1 MTTQDGG
8 LIRNQNLDFHFDVAP
23 VGVKTNLPKP
33 LKNGGGLGGR
43 RKALND
49 ISNSGRPSA
58 LQVSKKHNSKTVTSV
73 GEDFGSSKPITSF
86 GGKRNVS
93 KAPEISQAVGRRALS
108 DLTNSGKAHVHL
120 ASKKSQDGKLKAVA
134 EEQILPH
141 SVVEEQFLHNHQE
154 CIKAQRKGV
163 DIDCFLKTV
172 GLHNDNSIQLASPH
186 VSPPSWK
193 LKPESPA
200 IYMEMEEMS
209 ELLYED
215 QSKWKKTELPSE
227 QTPCGSP
234 ESSPKPLMQWN
245 DYNFP
250 SFVLMESPKLL
261 KH

>member
-1 MTTQDGG
+1 MEEGLADGG
-8 LIRNQNLDFHFDVAP
+8 KHLTIYLTR
-23 VGVKTNLPKP
+23 
-33 LKNGGGLGGR
+33 GGLPR
-43 RKALND
+43 FRYQRSTTRN
-49 ISNSGRPSA
+49 
-58 LQVSKKHNSKTVTSV
+58 TVTSV

-93 KAPEISQAVGRRALS
+93 KAPEISQAGGRRALS
-108 DLTNSGKAHVHL
+108 DLTNSGKVRVHL

-163 DIDCFLKTV
+163 DIDYFLKTV
-172 GLHNDNSIQLASPH
+172 GLHNDNSIQLASPR